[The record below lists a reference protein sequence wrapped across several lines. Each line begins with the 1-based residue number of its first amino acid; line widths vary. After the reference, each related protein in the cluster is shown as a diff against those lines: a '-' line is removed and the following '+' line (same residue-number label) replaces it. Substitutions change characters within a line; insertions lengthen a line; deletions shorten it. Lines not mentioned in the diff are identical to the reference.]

1 MVFDLVQKLMRF
13 FKNFSWNLFLYD
25 LIKIYEKEIK
35 QINMKFIIKAITH
48 GAMFKPKFYILKKF
62 EVNKY
67 FKLSSD

>member
-13 FKNFSWNLFLYD
+13 FKNFSWSLFLYN
-25 LIKIYEKEIK
+25 LKKIYEKEIK

-48 GAMFKPKFYILKKF
+48 GAMFKPKFYTLKKF
-62 EVNKY
+62 EVNRY